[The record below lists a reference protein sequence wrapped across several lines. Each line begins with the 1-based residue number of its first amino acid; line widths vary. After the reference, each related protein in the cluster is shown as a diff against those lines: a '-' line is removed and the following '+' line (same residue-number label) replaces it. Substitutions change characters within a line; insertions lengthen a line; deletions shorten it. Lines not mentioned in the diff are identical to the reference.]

1 MGAVSRGR
9 SLLAAL
15 RARPRLVRALEITF
29 AVVVVVACGVV
40 LATQWRLAVPTLED
54 ANYWYFALALAVI
67 SVYYLVFILGW
78 IRILATWDVRVPY
91 RAALQSEM
99 VSMIAKY
106 VPGGIW
112 APASRVAALERLTGE
127 KNTAAILAAILVEA
141 LLSALSGIVV
151 FVVSLAWVPDVDA
164 PLIPLILFAVACALV
179 LHPRIFRPAAG
190 KILKAFGVPEL
201 EPLPFA
207 TMLLLLV
214 FYCGTW
220 LIGGFGLYFII
231 LSVHGNPGV
240 SSIAFLGGVA
250 AIGAI
255 VAVLV
260 VFAPGGIGVREASMV
275 GLLVSVIST
284 SQALSAVILNR
295 LAITLVEVGLF
306 VVGVLLWR
314 FRKPP
319 VADHDRGL
327 VRESPSRGP
336 ELGDEVVET

>member
-1 MGAVSRGR
+1 MGVVSGARG
-9 SLLAAL
+9 LLAAL
-15 RARPRLVRALEITF
+15 RARPRLLRGLEIGF
-29 AVVVVVACGVV
+29 ALAVVGLCAYV
-40 LATQWRLAVPTLED
+40 LATQWRRAAPTLED
-54 ANYWYFALALAVI
+54 ANYAYFALALAVI
-67 SVYYLVFILGW
+67 SAYYLVFILGW
-78 IRILATWDVRVPY
+78 IRILATWNVRVPY

-106 VPGGIW
+106 VPGGVW

-151 FVVSLAWVPDVDA
+151 FVVSLAWVPAVDA
-164 PLIPLILFAVACALV
+164 PLWPLIFFAVACALI

-190 KILKAFGVPEL
+190 RILKAFGVPEL
-201 EPLPFA
+201 EPLPFP
-207 TMLLLLV
+207 TMLVLLV

-231 LSVHGNPGV
+231 RSVHADPGL
-240 SSIAFLGGVA
+240 SSIPFLGGVA

-255 VAVLV
+255 VAVVV

-284 SQALSAVILNR
+284 TEAVSAVILNR

-306 VVGVLLWR
+306 FIGVLLWR

-319 VADHDRGL
+319 VAKAVRDAPRG
-327 VRESPSRGP
+327 S